1 MEISEKE
8 KERNDAENEERKKE
22 TGMKRLTFKRV
33 NGIKTGYWSPAKK
46 EELIERLSQY
56 EDLGYDPEDLK
67 LILDMIIPDMMLES
81 ARRIKEEQERSE

>member
-1 MEISEKE
+1 
-8 KERNDAENEERKKE
+8 
-22 TGMKRLTFKRV
+22 MKRLTFKRV

-67 LILDMIIPDMMLES
+67 MILDMIIPEKMLES
-81 ARRIKEEQERSE
+81 ARRIKEEQEKTE

>member
-1 MEISEKE
+1 
-8 KERNDAENEERKKE
+8 
-22 TGMKRLTFKRV
+22 MKRLTFKRV

-81 ARRIKEEQERSE
+81 ARRIKEEQERAE

>member
-1 MEISEKE
+1 
-8 KERNDAENEERKKE
+8 
-22 TGMKRLTFKRV
+22 MKRLTFERV

-46 EELIERLSQY
+46 EELIERLAQY

>member
-1 MEISEKE
+1 
-8 KERNDAENEERKKE
+8 
-22 TGMKRLTFKRV
+22 MKRLTFKRV

-46 EELIERLSQY
+46 EELIERLAQY

-81 ARRIKEEQERSE
+81 AKRIKEEQERSE

>member
-1 MEISEKE
+1 
-8 KERNDAENEERKKE
+8 
-22 TGMKRLTFKRV
+22 MKRLTFERV

-46 EELIERLSQY
+46 EELIERLAQY
-56 EDLGYDPEDLK
+56 EKLGYDPEDLK

>member
-1 MEISEKE
+1 
-8 KERNDAENEERKKE
+8 
-22 TGMKRLTFKRV
+22 MKRLTLERV

-81 ARRIKEEQERSE
+81 ARRIKEEQEKKDERT

>member
-1 MEISEKE
+1 
-8 KERNDAENEERKKE
+8 
-22 TGMKRLTFKRV
+22 MKRLTFKRV

-81 ARRIKEEQERSE
+81 ARRIKEEQEKKDERT